1 MSLPLPT
8 PEEFDAASAEDLAA
22 YAGPALERLP
32 RGFLPPAVFMP
43 IRERIRASTLDVVTF
58 IAGTHGERVLVGQ
71 RGAQPGDRWWT
82 GMQNIAGSVILPT
95 EELEPLEVRMAD
107 GRRVDLGGARISQD
121 ITKPVDRILNK
132 EFGGSVQRVAPVR
145 ELMRYWV
152 DVENI
157 AENKIS
163 SWTEVALA
171 PGHDEVVGGAFYDTQ
186 DIIDNPPENLVHG
199 HAYFIEL
206 GLLALRAGQ

>member
-1 MSLPLPT
+1 MPLPIPS
-8 PEEFDAASAEDLAA
+8 PEELNAASAEELAA

-43 IRERIRASTLDVVTF
+43 LRERVRASTLDVVTF
-58 IAGTHGERVLVGQ
+58 LSGTDGDRVLVGQ
-71 RGAQPGDRWWT
+71 RGAQPGDRWWS

-107 GRRVDLGGARISQD
+107 GRQVDLGGARISQD
-121 ITKPVDRILNK
+121 ITTPADRILSK

-152 DVENI
+152 DVGNI
-157 AENKIS
+157 SENKIS

-171 PGHDEVVGGAFYDTQ
+171 PDHDEVIGGAFYDTQ
-186 DIIDNPPENLVHG
+186 DIIANPPENLVHG

-206 GLLALRAGQ
+206 GLLALRAAQ